1 MVRSLG
7 NTTDSAS
14 LGEHHRRGQACRGL
28 IALAAVTFIGGCNQ
42 SPYDL
47 APVRGTVTI
56 DGQPFTGGKVM
67 FAPAATG
74 EQRKTGKPA
83 FGLLAAD
90 GSFELT
96 TYEEGDG
103 AVVGEHWVT
112 LIKLKPRGGKMEV
125 DGQSSAPAPVGAA
138 DFARV
143 AYPKRVTVSA
153 QERNQID
160 VRFTKQDIAK
170 YGENED

>member
-1 MVRSLG
+1 MVRLLD
-7 NTTDSAS
+7 NTTELAS
-14 LGEHHRRGQACRGL
+14 LIENHRCGQGCRGL
-28 IALAAVTFIGGCNQ
+28 IALAVLAFIAGCNQ
-42 SPYDL
+42 SPYEL

-56 DGQPFTGGKVM
+56 DGQPFTSGRVM
-67 FAPAATG
+67 FAPAAAG

-112 LIKLKPRGGKMEV
+112 LIRLKPRGGLEV
-125 DGQSSAPAPVGAA
+125 DGEPPAPAPAA
-138 DFARV
+138 AVDFAKVTYPTRV
-143 AYPKRVTVSA
+143 KVTA
-153 QERNQID
+153 QESNQID
-160 VRFTKQDIAK
+160 VRFTKQDIVK
-170 YGENED
+170 YGEKED